1 MEIVIPNLKGV
12 PYDLVQAV
20 RIIDPQQMKLY
31 LKHGL
36 KPLDVYYSPD
46 VIVMVFDK
54 KESYPYYKEY
64 QNHTLE

>member
-12 PYDLVQAV
+12 PYDPVQAV

-46 VIVMVFDK
+46 VIVMVFD
-54 KESYPYYKEY
+54 
-64 QNHTLE
+64 